1 MSTRHVF
8 VTGATGYLGRALVP
22 ALQAR
27 GHTVRALVRPGSER
41 RLPAGVAF
49 VHGDALDAASY
60 AAHVAPSDTLVQ
72 LVGVP
77 HPSPS
82 KAAEFERVDRVSGL
96 AAVAAARAGGVR
108 HLVYVSVAQPAP
120 VMRAYVAV
128 RAAVE
133 AEIRAAV
140 ADGLPGA
147 TVLRPWYVLGPGH
160 RWAYALRPVYAL
172 LRQLPSTRDGA
183 VRLGLVTYADMI
195 AALVH
200 AVEAPAT
207 GVRVVDVPAIRGAGK
222 MHKVLV

>member
-8 VTGATGYLGRALVP
+8 VTGATGYLGRALIP

-41 RLPAGVAF
+41 RLPAGLAF
-49 VHGDALDAASY
+49 VLGDALDAASY
-60 AAHVAPSDTLVQ
+60 AARVSPADTLVQ

-96 AAVAAARAGGVR
+96 AAVAAARAAGVR

-140 ADGLPGA
+140 TDGLAGA

-160 RWAYALRPVYAL
+160 RWAHALRPVYAV
-172 LRQLPSTRDGA
+172 LRRLPPTRDGA

-195 AALVH
+195 AALVR
-200 AVEAPAT
+200 AVEAPAA

-222 MHKVLV
+222 MHKALV

>member
-60 AAHVAPSDTLVQ
+60 AAHVAPADTLVQ

-82 KAAEFERVDRVSGL
+82 KAPAFERVDRVSGL
-96 AAVAAARAGGVR
+96 AAVAAARAAGVR

-140 ADGLPGA
+140 SDESHALPGA
-147 TVLRPWYVLGPGH
+147 TVLRPM
-160 RWAYALRPVYAL
+160 YAL

-200 AVEAPAT
+200 AVEAPAA